1 MYINLHI
8 PVNEYGAIA
17 TLAAVANMP
26 LDKYVVNKMCN
37 GLDAE
42 QAIKEARQAITP
54 APAEK

>member
-26 LDKYVVNKMCN
+26 LDKYVVKKISN

-42 QAIKEARQAITP
+42 QAIKEARQTLTP